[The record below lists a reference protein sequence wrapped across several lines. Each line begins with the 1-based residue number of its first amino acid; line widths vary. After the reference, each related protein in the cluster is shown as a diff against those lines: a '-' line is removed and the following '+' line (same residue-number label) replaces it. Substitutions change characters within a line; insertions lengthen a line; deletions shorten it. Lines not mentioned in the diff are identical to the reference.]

1 MSDESTDRLFDRIG
15 GPDEMKAIVDDMYYR
30 VLNDPELSPFFAD
43 VEMDRLKRMQFQFLA
58 SAFDGP
64 AEYTGAELTAVHAGR
79 GITAKHFAKF
89 CGHFA
94 EAMEAH
100 GASAQDVDQALGR
113 LAIYKDRVTGD
124 TNVDG

>member
-1 MSDESTDRLFDRIG
+1 MNGETNQQLFERIG
-15 GPDEMKAIVDDMYYR
+15 GPDQMKAIVDDMYAR
-30 VLNDPELSPFFAD
+30 VLTDPELAHFFAD
-43 VEMDRLKRMQFQFLA
+43 TSMERLKKMQFQFLA

-64 AEYTGAELTAVHAGR
+64 VEYTGAELTKVHAGR
-79 GITAKHFAKF
+79 GIMAYHFAKF

-94 EAMEAH
+94 DAMEAH
-100 GASAQDVDQALGR
+100 GIERVDIDLALAR